1 MSEVTIATILISAF
15 IVITA
20 AVWVWYFYF
29 KKKKKSAVSS
39 IKVENKPEYV
49 VEKIQLYAIKRLPGS
64 SPTKFETEDEIKSR
78 LATLSKEEFIA
89 LNVDDRPWTEK
100 EWSSAE
106 SFEEIENRNL
116 HEISMFYAYNPD
128 GSLNKGRSEVLCRE
142 FKTFKK

>member
-15 IVITA
+15 VVITA

-29 KKKKKSAVSS
+29 KKKKKSVSS
-39 IKVENKPEYV
+39 SVEVEKTPEYII
-49 VEKIQLYAIKRLPGS
+49 EKIQLYAIKRLPGS
-64 SPTKFETEDEIKSR
+64 SPTKFETEAEIKSR
-78 LATLSKEEFIA
+78 LANLSKDEFIS

-128 GSLNKGRSEVLCRE
+128 GSLNKGRAEVLFRE
-142 FKTFKK
+142 FKTIKK